1 MKNIAICGFFTTFAK
16 KIEMN
21 TIYQELSKSQKK
33 IARALIDKG
42 LEIECG
48 NYLEDLKS
56 LLSNKKGAAKTN
68 HERYLKA
75 YKLTHKFD
83 KHISERYDNL
93 TGSRYL
99 ITVLGLYVDD
109 ILEDEDIAEFEEE
122 IQNKLIAL
130 KKEFE

>member
-1 MKNIAICGFFTTFAK
+1 
-16 KIEMN
+16 MN